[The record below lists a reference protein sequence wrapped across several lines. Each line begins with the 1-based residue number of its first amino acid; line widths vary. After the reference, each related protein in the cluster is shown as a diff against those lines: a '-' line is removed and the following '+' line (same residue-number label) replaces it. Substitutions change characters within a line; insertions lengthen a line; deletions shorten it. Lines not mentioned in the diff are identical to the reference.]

1 MPRASTVEEFLSRT
15 ASRGGSIGDD
25 VPPAQP
31 PPPIAGVP
39 AMDPMRPW
47 RDLDVSSYIPLAEW
61 LIAKPFDIAAE
72 RFGKNADEKDLL
84 KLDETDRDV
93 LRPALTE
100 ATQKCLYDLKLSAL
114 LKNPYIA
121 LAGALAI
128 ATGAKVTAIQLLRK
142 REKEEGTGRRNA
154 GQQQQRESAQSTV
167 EDGRNLWQAKE
178 QARQSRQ
185 SPNPSEGSQQRGRAA
200 SPLQFIKRDSSTT
213 STRAEESEAEYSL
226 LDSLEAVSLSSSYDE
241 LEDAAAL

>member
-154 GQQQQRESAQSTV
+154 GQQQQRESAQSTSG
-167 EDGRNLWQAKE
+167 DGLIHQREQFRNT
-178 QARQSRQ
+178 SRP